1 MKTIKMVTAVLF
13 TVFSMMSFVDAGG
26 MSLLDKATEELSE
39 KEKILLDILRHEKV
53 KDSDFSSLLEVDGS
67 YPDVYENAYT
77 VYLDSVGGG
86 RVTRRKHTKGV
97 EDAAS
102 FLFARLFP
110 EEALAIDASK
120 VSKPVYNDKLVSLL
134 IGIDYKGSDYELEN
148 CIHDVEHVMNRFL
161 KPTLAVT
168 DKEMIV
174 MSDYKQGTD
183 LYPTRRNILKQ
194 FDNFVERANVSKRA
208 YMHYS
213 GHGSYVRDTDGD
225 EKDKRDEALC
235 PIDSD
240 YEGYIED
247 DIIYE
252 YLVKA
257 LDADVKLTAVTDCC
271 HSGTIMD
278 LPYKWTVDGEY
289 SFEQTTAPSSELKKL
304 PNVVMIS
311 GCKDKQTSADGG
323 QITGVSKGAGALT
336 AAYLETLREYNYQ
349 ITYRELLTK
358 IRARLHDDGFD
369 QVPQLSSTY
378 KLNLDDYFIT
388 NGASLRP

>member
-1 MKTIKMVTAVLF
+1 
-13 TVFSMMSFVDAGG
+13 
-26 MSLLDKATEELSE
+26 
-39 KEKILLDILRHEKV
+39 
-53 KDSDFSSLLEVDGS
+53 
-67 YPDVYENAYT
+67 YENAYT
-77 VYLDSVGGG
+77 IYLNSIGGG
-86 RVTRRKHTKGV
+86 RVTRRKHSKGV
-97 EDAAS
+97 EKAAS
-102 FLFARLFP
+102 FLFTALFP
-110 EEALAIDASK
+110 DEASAEASIAAE
-120 VSKPVYNDKLVSLL
+120 KPVYNDKLVTLL

-148 CIHDVEHVMNRFL
+148 CIHDIEHVMDRFL
-161 KPTLAVT
+161 KPKLSVS
-168 DKEMIV
+168 DHEMIV
-174 MSDYKQGTD
+174 MSDFKEGTD

-194 FDNFVERANVSKRA
+194 FDNFVERANVSKHA

-235 PIDSD
+235 PIDSA
-240 YEGYIED
+240 YEGFIAD
-247 DIIYE
+247 DVIYE

-257 LDADVKLTAVTDCC
+257 LDSDVKFTAVTDCC

-278 LPYKWTVDGEY
+278 LPYKWTVDGGY
-289 SFEQTTAPSSELKKL
+289 SFEHMTDPSKELKNL

-311 GCKDKQTSADGG
+311 GCKDKQTSSDGG
-323 QITGVSKGAGALT
+323 EIIGSSKGAGALT
-336 AAYLETLREYNYQ
+336 AAYLETLRECNYQ